1 MDDEIYPDFGL
12 SLLEA
17 GRGDATFTFS
27 RFVPS
32 MMARMDE
39 DVFTTMANLAMDQMY
54 AVSVDFN
61 RARFAELLRIVNP
74 AVAAQLQRIFGGA
87 FVDVRQVELPAGAV
101 VIGVR
106 ARLGEPQTNGDET
119 YVPFVAIELMAPTP
133 DTTFEVT

>member
-17 GRGDATFTFS
+17 GRGDATLTFS

-54 AVSVDFN
+54 AVSVDFD
-61 RARFAELLRIVNP
+61 RARFEELLRVVNP
-74 AVAAQLQRIFGGA
+74 AVAAQLHRIFGGA
-87 FVDVRQVELPAGAV
+87 FDDVTQVELPAGAV

-119 YVPFVAIELMAPTP
+119 YVPFVAIELIAPTP
-133 DTTFEVT
+133 DTTIEIT